1 LGTPKI
7 DLMKKIS
14 SILFNKYLLAIGF
27 FLVWMLFFD
36 QKDFF
41 FNIEKRKEL
50 SVLKE
55 KKAYYQQEIT
65 KAKQE
70 LTDFQSN
77 PAAIEKFA
85 RERYMLKK
93 DGEDVYIVEDTL
105 VTKK

>member
-1 LGTPKI
+1 
-7 DLMKKIS
+7 MKKIA
-14 SILFNKYLLAIGF
+14 SIIFNKYLLAIGCF
-27 FLVWMLFFD
+27 IVWMLFFD

-55 KKAYYQQEIT
+55 KKAYYQLEIA

-93 DGEDVYIVEDTL
+93 DGEDVYIIEDTL
-105 VTKK
+105 TIKK

>member
-1 LGTPKI
+1 
-7 DLMKKIS
+7 MKNIAP
-14 SILFNKYLLAIGF
+14 LLTNKYLLAIGF
-27 FLVWMLFFD
+27 FFVWMLFFD

-41 FNIEKRKEL
+41 STLEKRKEL
-50 SVLKE
+50 NSLVE
-55 KKAYYQQEIT
+55 KKQYYQQEIE

-93 DGEDVYIVEDTL
+93 DGEDVFIIEDTMA
-105 VTKK
+105 TKK